1 LGVLV
6 AWPEKLALVSGL
18 RGPTSN
24 TVEDPG
30 VLSLCTNAPWFS
42 LLPVTGPPGTRVLTS
57 VPQVH
62 TVKPQV
68 NVVS

>member
-1 LGVLV
+1 MGVLV

-18 RGPTSN
+18 RGPASN
-24 TVEDPG
+24 VVEDPG

-42 LLPVTGPPGTRVLTS
+42 LLPVTGPPGTRVITS
-57 VPQVH
+57 APQVH

-68 NVVS
+68 NIVS